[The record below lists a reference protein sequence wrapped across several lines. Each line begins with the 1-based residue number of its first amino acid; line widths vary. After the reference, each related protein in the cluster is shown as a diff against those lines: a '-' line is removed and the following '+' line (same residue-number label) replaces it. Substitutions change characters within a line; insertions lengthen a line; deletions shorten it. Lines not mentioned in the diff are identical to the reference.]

1 MKKAV
6 LFTGAGGQGVNA
18 IALLLAGCAAQAG
31 HATCL
36 PEHGPE
42 QRGGYARCT
51 VVVSDT
57 EICSPMPKKYDY
69 VVAMDEL
76 SAMKYAA
83 QLNPGGKMVLNADL
97 VPQSPGE
104 HKLFIPAD
112 SIAAELGNP
121 RSANI
126 VLLGALVGV
135 SGLLPEALVKDAI
148 AAKFKGQVNL
158 DAFQKGLDITQN
170 KS

>member
-1 MKKAV
+1 MKTAV

-18 IALLLAGCAAQAG
+18 IALMLAGCAAREG
-31 HATCL
+31 NATCL

-51 VVVSDT
+51 VVVSDA

-83 QLNPGGKMVLNADL
+83 QLNPGGKIICNADL
-97 VPQSPGE
+97 IPKTPGDS
-104 HKLFIPAD
+104 KIFIPAD
-112 SIAAELGNP
+112 SIAGELGSP
-121 RSANI
+121 RSANL
-126 VLLGALVGV
+126 VLLGALIGA
-135 SGLLPEALVKDAI
+135 SGILPEALVKDAV

-158 DAFQKGLDITQN
+158 EAFEKGIRAGR
-170 KS
+170 